1 MEESNALS
9 MARQWLMAGQVER
22 ALSTV
27 RRRLED
33 ATAIGLGIEHA
44 HFDLAWVLAWNE
56 QFEEAFEAFHK
67 SHNFNPDADDP
78 RALLYLRSLR
88 DHGLLLAEHGRIEE
102 ARQWLKKAWDETGRL
117 AGETGPEQ
125 ALLAEPLA
133 QVMLGMGDLK
143 EALVLLEGAAPILTA
158 MGHERLP
165 GLLALRAEARGALEK
180 ACFDDMPD
188 LTEKGV
194 ELLFHHLVNRSHD
207 SDPVVMERVYQDG
220 VDWLTKNHPGTAT
233 LAAALGTLAGLSGSM
248 GDIAG
253 QIAAIDKAIEIY
265 RNRKE
270 DGFAIQALQ
279 GRALALAEA
288 GDDLNAEA
296 DYKAALSQ
304 AIQVSS
310 FPLMSQLGR
319 NIGRFLSDRN
329 RETEASEYYKQAVQW
344 AREASHPEMTGKAL
358 TAWGLFLTHLGETS
372 RAVSVLNEALELLPA
387 QDNHAAAARDHLES
401 IEQGKVC
408 VCLDPVQV
416 TARKLKQKVLHALP
430 PRTAR
435 SVEISMD
442 CGEFK
447 LELDLVR
454 PLSPAEESRLEQAL
468 KNYA

>member
-1 MEESNALS
+1 

-33 ATAIGLGIEHA
+33 AEATGLGIEHA
-44 HFDLAWVLAWNE
+44 YFDLAWVLAWTE

-67 SHNFNPDADDP
+67 SHDFNPDSDDP

-102 ARQWLKKAWDETGRL
+102 ARDWLKKAYDETGRL

-133 QVMLGMGDLK
+133 QVMLGMGDLE
-143 EALVLLEGAAPILTA
+143 EALALLEGAAPALTA
-158 MGHERLP
+158 MGHDRLP
-165 GLLALRAEARGALEK
+165 GLLALRAEARGALRK
-180 ACFDDMPD
+180 SSFGDMPD
-188 LTEKGV
+188 LTDKGV
-194 ELLFHHLVNRSHD
+194 EMLFHHLVNRSD
-207 SDPVVMERVYQDG
+207 ESDPVVMERVYQDG
-220 VDWLTKNHPGTAT
+220 VDWLTKNHPGSAT
-233 LAAALGTLAGLSGSM
+233 LAAALGTLAGLSGSV
-248 GDIAG
+248 GDVAG
-253 QIAAIDKAIEIY
+253 QISAIDKAIEIY
-265 RNRKE
+265 RGRNE

-288 GDDLNAEA
+288 GDDPNAEA

-304 AIQVSS
+304 ATMASS

-319 NIGRFLSDRN
+319 NIARFLSDRN
-329 RETEASEYYKQAVQW
+329 RETEASEYYQQAVQW
-344 AREASHPEMTGKAL
+344 AREAAHPEMTGKAL
-358 TAWGLFLTHLGETS
+358 TAWGLFLTHLGEES
-372 RAVSVLNEALELLPA
+372 RAKGALDEALELLPA
-387 QDNHAAAARDHLES
+387 QDNHAIAARDHLES
-401 IEQGKVC
+401 IEQGRPC

-416 TARKLKQKVLHALP
+416 TARKLRRKVLQALP

-435 SVEISMD
+435 SVDISMD
-442 CGEFK
+442 SGEFK

-454 PLSPAEESRLEQAL
+454 PLSPAEESLLEEAL
-468 KNYA
+468 KDFS